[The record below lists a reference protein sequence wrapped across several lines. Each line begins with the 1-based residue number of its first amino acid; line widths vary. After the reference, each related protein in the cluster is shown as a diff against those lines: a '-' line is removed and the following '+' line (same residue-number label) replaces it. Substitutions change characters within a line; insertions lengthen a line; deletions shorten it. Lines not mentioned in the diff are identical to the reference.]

1 MQTVELKN
9 WLQRNVD
16 WNKYVTLVDQIGDE
30 LNERKLRF
38 DKSDLFEKALELFS
52 DQDLQYVNQEGV
64 DHIGPDGVTIEM
76 KYSDGC
82 LFTSKKKQ
90 PKKHVSDLQLMNSR
104 GSSEGR
110 TLPESYAQFLLIC
123 DKDAVAVISKMD
135 LIPYV
140 VDAGDGLKTSKLPS
154 SSVHYVFKPGEY
166 KPLKLEESRSYLQAK
181 MKMQQA
187 FLAQF

>member
-1 MQTVELKN
+1 MQTVDLKN
-9 WLQRNVD
+9 WLSNNVD

-52 DQDLQYVNQEGV
+52 NQDLQYVNQEGV
-64 DHIGPDGVTIEM
+64 DHIGPNGITIEM

-123 DKDAVAVISKMD
+123 DKDAVAVISKID

-154 SSVHYVFKPGEY
+154 SSVQYVFKPGEY

>member
-1 MQTVELKN
+1 MQTVELAN
-9 WLQRNVD
+9 WLSNNVD
-16 WNKYVTLVDQIGDE
+16 WNKYVTLVEAIGDE

-38 DKSDLFEKALELFS
+38 DKSDLLERSLELFS

-64 DHIGPDGVTIEM
+64 DHIGPFGITIEM
-76 KYSDGC
+76 KYTEGC
-82 LFTSKKKQ
+82 LFTEKKKL
-90 PKKHVSDLQLMNSR
+90 PRKHIADLQLMNSR
-104 GSSEGR
+104 GSSAGR
-110 TLPESYAQFLLIC
+110 TLPENYAQFLLIC
-123 DKDAVAVISKMD
+123 DKDAVAIISKED

-154 SSVHYVFKPGEY
+154 EKVLYVFRPGEY
-166 KPLKLEESRSYLQAK
+166 KPLDLAESVSYKDAK

>member
-1 MQTVELKN
+1 MQTVDLKN
-9 WLQRNVD
+9 WLSNNVD

-154 SSVHYVFKPGEY
+154 SSVQYVFKPGEY

>member
-1 MQTVELKN
+1 MQTVELAN
-9 WLQRNVD
+9 WLSNNVD
-16 WNKYVTLVDQIGDE
+16 WNKYVTLVEAIGDE

-38 DKSDLFEKALELFS
+38 DKSDLLERSLELFS

-64 DHIGPDGVTIEM
+64 DHIGPFGITIEM
-76 KYSDGC
+76 KYTEGC
-82 LFTSKKKQ
+82 LFTNKKKL
-90 PKKHVSDLQLMNSR
+90 PRKHVADLQLMNSR
-104 GSSEGR
+104 GSSAGR
-110 TLPESYAQFLLIC
+110 TLPENYAQFLLIC
-123 DKDAVAVISKMD
+123 DKDAVAIISKED

-154 SSVHYVFKPGEY
+154 EKVLYVFRPGEY
-166 KPLKLEESRSYLQAK
+166 KPLDLAESVSYKDAK